1 MPKIRISILTFI
13 IVFLITANP
22 ILPCAKEVM
31 KREDWIRSCLDEEC
45 SLEDIFYIDGITELS
60 TRNRGDLN
68 PDGLYMRTDSDVRMI
83 YRDLKELGS
92 WKDVAWYYFVDFE
105 KLEKFVL
112 QRKLWADVIT
122 NEEYMAEINKEKI
135 EAEKEKRRI
144 FLYVGSNK
152 AIVNDTEKIIDEE
165 NPETVVFVEND
176 RSYLPVRFLCEEYG
190 GTVDWHEETQTVNI
204 HIKEHEISLT
214 IGDTA
219 IIVDGEIVENDVA
232 PVLRNGRTFLPLRA
246 LVDAIGKYVIYNSG
260 LIVIDDNQDMVWEM
274 KNMKFVEGF
283 SRERFGMFNAN

>member
-1 MPKIRISILTFI
+1 MKIKVMIFANCFFVILNSITVSALVISGNSIG
-13 IVFLITANP
+13 VYSLIEQRYMDKGYSQENVYYA
-22 ILPCAKEVM
+22 AGVYFM
-31 KREDWIRSCLDEEC
+31 SD
-45 SLEDIFYIDGITELS
+45 
-60 TRNRGDLN
+60 RNRGD
-68 PDGLYMRTDSDVRMI
+68 DYVSFDTIFQDFE
-83 YRDLKELGS
+83 DLGT

-112 QRKLWADVIT
+112 QRKLWADIIT
-122 NEEYMAEINKEKI
+122 EEEYMAEINKEKI

-152 AIVNDTEKIIDEE
+152 AIVNDVEKIIDTE

-204 HIKEHEISLT
+204 YIKEHELSLT
-214 IGDTA
+214 IGNTA

-232 PVLRNGRTFLPLRA
+232 PVLRSGRTFLPLRA

-274 KNMKFVEGF
+274 KNMEFVEGF
-283 SRERFGMFNAN
+283 SRERFGMFGTN